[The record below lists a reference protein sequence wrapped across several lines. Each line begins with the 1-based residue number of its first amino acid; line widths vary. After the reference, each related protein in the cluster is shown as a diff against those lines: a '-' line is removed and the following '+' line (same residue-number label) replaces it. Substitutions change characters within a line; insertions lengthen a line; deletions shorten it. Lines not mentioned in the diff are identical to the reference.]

1 MYLLVTG
8 SLLFGQPW
16 PDDPVLLG
24 LRVGAVALAFFAIC
38 LFPRHERP
46 REPDALPAEEKAAVE
61 PDPVAAVAASYPGH
75 HRRVQGRI
83 VPSGYTPPNA
93 DAQPNQDVRT
103 TQDAQPNTSV
113 RPKTDVPPNAEELPT
128 NAAV

>member
-24 LRVGAVALAFFAIC
+24 LRVGAVALAFFAIW
-38 LFPRHERP
+38 LFPRHER
-46 REPDALPAEEKAAVE
+46 RRGPDALQTEEETVAE
-61 PDPVAAVAASYPGH
+61 PDPVAVVAASYPGH
-75 HRRVQGRI
+75 HRRFQGRI
-83 VPSGYTPPNA
+83 VPNGFVPPNA
-93 DAQPNQDVRT
+93 EAQQAVR
-103 TQDAQPNTSV
+103 PNTA
-113 RPKTDVPPNAEELPT
+113 VPPNAEELPT